1 MNIVLKNAN
10 LLHPGENIDKKNVDI
25 LLSDGV
31 ISKIGNLKKEDYT
44 EAKEFD
50 LTNIYVVPGL
60 FDMHVHLREP
70 GREDEETVV
79 TGCDSAANGG
89 FTGVACMPNTEP
101 AIDSAEVILLIK
113 KKAFGH
119 LVDVHPIA
127 AATVARKG
135 EVISPMAELFE
146 TGAVAFSDD
155 GVAIKSSAI
164 LRRALEYS
172 RMFDTPI
179 IEHCEDESL
188 TGGSMNEGLNS
199 TTLGLNPIPS
209 VSEDLIVMR
218 DILMAEYTGGKVHIA
233 HISTKRS
240 VEMVRQAKK
249 KGIKVTAEVTPHHF
263 TLTDDAVK
271 TYDTNTKMSP
281 PLRTKADVEEIIKG
295 LKDGTIDCIA
305 SDHAPHS
312 IEEKEAEFDYAPN
325 GIIGL
330 ETEAGLALT
339 ELYHK
344 KVLSLAQLI
353 EKLAINPRKI
363 LNLPVPKF
371 EAGETANFTL
381 IDPDEI
387 WTVDISKFKS
397 KSINSPFDKK
407 LLTGRAVSVINNKQ
421 MFYKGEKV
429 SIA

>member
-79 TGCDSAANGG
+79 TGCDSAASGG

-387 WTVDISKFKS
+387 WTVNISKFKS
-397 KSINSPFDKK
+397 KSVNSPFDKR
-407 LLTGRAVSVINNKQ
+407 LLTGKAVGVINNKQ
-421 MFYKGEKV
+421 MFYKGEKIDV
-429 SIA
+429 S